1 MKLLVV
7 DDELETLAFLK
18 QGLEEEGF
26 VVDTASTA
34 PAADEALAVNRYDAI
49 VLDAMLPGGDGFELC
64 RQWRGQGVEAPIV
77 FLTAR
82 DRVSDRV
89 RGLDLGADDYV
100 VKPFAFEELV
110 ARLRA
115 HLRRPAVAPRETLEV
130 GPLRLDPASR
140 QVLLDGRPL
149 SLTAREYLIL
159 ELLCRRAGRIVSR
172 TELWENVWESGLEP
186 NSNVVDVYV
195 GYLRSKLGAH
205 RDLVKTVR
213 GSGYCLVAP

>member
-64 RQWRGQGVEAPIV
+64 RAWRDQGVEAPIV

-115 HLRRPAVAPRETLEV
+115 HLRRPAVAPREALEV
-130 GPLRLDPASR
+130 GPLRLDPSSR
-140 QVLLDGRPL
+140 QVLLNGRAL

-159 ELLCRRAGRIVSR
+159 ELLCRRAGTIVSR
-172 TELWENVWESGLEP
+172 TELWESVWESGLEP

-195 GYLRSKLGAH
+195 GYLRSKLGEH
-205 RDLVKTVR
+205 RDLLKTVR
-213 GSGYCLVAP
+213 GAGYCLVVP

>member
-7 DDELETLAFLK
+7 DDETETLAFLK

-26 VVDTASTA
+26 VVDTAATA

-49 VLDAMLPGGDGFELC
+49 VLDVMLPGGDGFELC
-64 RQWRGQGVEAPIV
+64 RRWRHEGFEMPIV

-82 DRVSDRV
+82 DQVSDRV

-100 VKPFAFEELV
+100 VKPFAFSELV

-115 HLRRPAVAPRETLEV
+115 HLRRPAVALQEAFEV

-140 QVLLDGRPL
+140 QVVLDGRPL
-149 SLTAREYLIL
+149 TLTAREYLIL
-159 ELLCRRAGRIVSR
+159 EHLCRRASKVVSR
-172 TELWENVWESGLEP
+172 AELWESVWESNLEP

-195 GYLRSKLGAH
+195 GYLRNKLGEH
-205 RDLVKTVR
+205 RDLIKTLR
-213 GSGYCLVAP
+213 GAGYCLVEP

>member
-7 DDELETLAFLK
+7 DDETETLAFLK

-26 VVDTASTA
+26 VVDTAATA

-49 VLDAMLPGGDGFELC
+49 VLDVMLPGGDGFELC
-64 RQWRGQGVEAPIV
+64 RRWRHEGFEMPIV

-82 DRVSDRV
+82 DQVSDRV

-100 VKPFAFEELV
+100 VKPFAFSELV

-115 HLRRPAVAPRETLEV
+115 HLRRPAVALQEAFEV

-140 QVLLDGRPL
+140 QVVLDGRPL
-149 SLTAREYLIL
+149 TLTAREYLIL
-159 ELLCRRAGRIVSR
+159 EHLCRRAGKVVSR
-172 TELWENVWESGLEP
+172 AELWESVWESNLEP

-195 GYLRSKLGAH
+195 GYLRNKLGEH
-205 RDLVKTVR
+205 RDLIKTLR
-213 GSGYCLVAP
+213 GAGYCLVEP